1 MSNTT
6 TSEGAVVKTRRRRT
20 AEERRKELA
29 ERLAKLDNRESNRA
43 ARRVCKV
50 LSDLEV
56 VSAMTGTSDNLRSA
70 IGDCKGLLQPFTQGN
85 KA

>member
-29 ERLAKLDNRESNRA
+29 DRLAKLDSRESNRA
-43 ARRVCKV
+43 ARRVCKI
-50 LSDLEV
+50 LSDLEA
-56 VSAMTGTSDNLRSA
+56 VSAMTGSSNDLRKA
-70 IGDCKGLLQPFTQGN
+70 IDDCGSLLQPFTQAN